1 MRLTTDNPEG
11 NYTTALNLFYI
22 KDRETWV
29 RGGGPA
35 PDYPD
40 VSLYDY
46 IRRAITRHHA
56 GGFDLG
62 ASKEDLDDALFEAL
76 SDGIDTKEGL
86 IAMLYEAAWAFS
98 IIRHK
103 LKAYEDAGTPV
114 IFEDEVETIDRAIIE
129 YGENAQIDMAI
140 EEMSELTK
148 ALCKFKRT
156 GGSSP
161 ESAAVKGNIREEMAD
176 VYVMLAQLVR
186 IFGGADDIQEE
197 VYAKMMRLKDRLDC
211 RKEASE

>member
-1 MRLTTDNPEG
+1 MRLTTDNPKG
-11 NYTTALNLFYI
+11 NYSTALNLFYI
-22 KDRETWV
+22 KGKETWV

-56 GGFDLG
+56 GGFDLDV
-62 ASKEDLDDALFEAL
+62 SKEDLDGALFEAL
-76 SDGIDTKEGL
+76 FDGTDTKEGL
-86 IAMLYEAAWAFS
+86 IAALYEAAWAFS

-114 IFEDEVETIDRAIIE
+114 IFEDGAETIDRAIIE

-156 GGSSP
+156 GGSGP
-161 ESAAVKGNIREEMAD
+161 ESATVIGNIREEMAD
-176 VYVMLAQLVR
+176 VYIMLAQLAR
-186 IFGGADDIQEE
+186 IFGGADDIQQE
-197 VYAKMMRLKDRLDC
+197 VDKKMKRLKGRLDC